1 MGMLKADGNPANGR
15 RGKMMKGQD
24 SPCHKVIKMAM
35 EHDLVP
41 VIVFSFSKK
50 DCELYAL
57 QMSKL
62 DFNTGKN
69 LFVFPDSHRKYL
81 HCLLYTLCS

>member
-1 MGMLKADGNPANGR
+1 MLKGDGNAANNR
-15 RGKMMKGQD
+15 RAKLVKGQD
-24 SPCHKVIKMAM
+24 SPCHKIIKMAM

-50 DCELYAL
+50 DCETYAL

-62 DFNTGKN
+62 DFNTGN
-69 LFVFPDSHRKYL
+69 NDPIHFVVFALIVIIFVPKS
-81 HCLLYTLCS
+81 